1 MVYDKFS
8 GIEKETLPLSRQK
21 TFNDEESV
29 AQDNIVTSV
38 GGKTPKEHQIG
49 RWFSQKWRNDSMYVH
64 LVCLQNDEVNVGAF
78 LKMNQLWE
86 SQIELS
92 LYCFALHRIFQYF
105 KRIPVWRADHKY
117 TCYRTSDEENV
128 DIILCFEVVSQLI
141 MWHFFCC
148 QLTSTT
154 FLCQA
159 MYVNVK
165 SKNIPSKVRFD
176 LWHFVTSLW
185 LELKFAGHLD
195 TLRVNFTLC

>member
-8 GIEKETLPLSRQK
+8 GIEKETLPLSRQN

-64 LVCLQNDEVNVGAF
+64 LVCLQNDEVNFGAF

-86 SQIELS
+86 SQIELC

-128 DIILCFEVVSQLI
+128 DI
-141 MWHFFCC
+141 
-148 QLTSTT
+148 
-154 FLCQA
+154 
-159 MYVNVK
+159 
-165 SKNIPSKVRFD
+165 
-176 LWHFVTSLW
+176 
-185 LELKFAGHLD
+185 
-195 TLRVNFTLC
+195 